1 VKLERLV
8 RPVSLGCA
16 AARRACLSAICS
28 SFGVA
33 GVLQTA
39 IAALLIAFNLYN
51 ALPTTQLLRLHF
63 CVVG

>member
-1 VKLERLV
+1 
-8 RPVSLGCA
+8 
-16 AARRACLSAICS
+16 
-28 SFGVA
+28 
-33 GVLQTA
+33 VLQTA